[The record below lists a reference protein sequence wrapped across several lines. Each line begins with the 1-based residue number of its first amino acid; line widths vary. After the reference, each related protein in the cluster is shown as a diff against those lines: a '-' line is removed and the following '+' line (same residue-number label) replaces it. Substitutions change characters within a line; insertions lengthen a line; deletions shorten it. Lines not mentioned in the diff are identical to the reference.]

1 MISSEPLGRLSA
13 NIRVTTQ
20 HGVGERIMILLSC
33 KQGHMAFYHYVGR
46 VKSQKISIFCLGQK
60 EDGPGKE
67 KINNDN

>member
-1 MISSEPLGRLSA
+1 
-13 NIRVTTQ
+13 
-20 HGVGERIMILLSC
+20 
-33 KQGHMAFYHYVGR
+33 MAFYHYVGR